1 MHSVPFPFFSAYLF
15 ILPVI
20 AIQLAW
26 HIAVIVLVYKI
37 WQKVKRLPG

>member
-1 MHSVPFPFFSAYLF
+1 MDSMHFPLFSAYLF
-15 ILPVI
+15 ILPVM